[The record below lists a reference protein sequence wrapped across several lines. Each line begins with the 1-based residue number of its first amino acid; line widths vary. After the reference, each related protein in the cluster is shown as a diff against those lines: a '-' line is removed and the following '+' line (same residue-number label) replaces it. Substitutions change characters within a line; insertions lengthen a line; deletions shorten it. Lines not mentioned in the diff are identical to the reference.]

1 MSWSRRELLRLG
13 VAGASAWLARPWRLS
28 AAPDETSGS
37 PLPASILIWLDGGAS
52 AFETFDPKPGTQ
64 TGGPTRAIRTSTA
77 GLQFAASLPRLA
89 ERSEGFAVI
98 RALSSREG
106 DHVRAN
112 RFLRTGRP
120 SVPGFAAP
128 GLAAMLA
135 SESLLLNRRAAVLP
149 PWISIGGNALEPEQ
163 GYLSSTL
170 APLRLTAAGAPI
182 PEFQSPAGISRVRQ
196 RRRLELLRKIDGADD
211 SASPGEDDPR
221 HEALDAALGLR
232 ERPELEAFDLS
243 KAPAAQRG
251 RYGESELGRACL
263 LASRLVAAGARC
275 VELRQGGWDTH
286 EDNFRRSEA
295 LGAQLDQALSAL
307 LDDLR
312 KSGQIAQT
320 LVAVLT
326 EFGRTATINGRN
338 GRDHEPGRFCALLAG
353 AKIKAGSVYG
363 ESSADGREILKER
376 LSVPELTATVIA
388 AIGGKADREYRAG
401 DRPVKLSDGSPCK
414 ALLV

>member
-1 MSWSRRELLRLG
+1 MSWSRRDLLRLG
-13 VAGASAWLARPWRLS
+13 GAGACAWLARPWSLS
-28 AAPDETSGS
+28 AAPDEPSGR

-52 AFETFDPKPGTQ
+52 AFETFDPKPGTP
-64 TGGPTRAIRTSTA
+64 TGGPTRAIPTSSL

-98 RALSSREG
+98 RALRSREG

-135 SESLLLNRRAAVLP
+135 SESLLSNPRSAVLP
-149 PWISIGGNALEPEQ
+149 PWISIGGSALEPEQ
-163 GYLSSTL
+163 GYLSSSL

-182 PEFQSPAGISRVRQ
+182 PEFQAPAGISRERQ
-196 RRRLELLRKIDGADD
+196 QRRLELLRKIDA
-211 SASPGEDDPR
+211 GEGPVTSGSDDPR
-221 HEALDAALGLR
+221 HEALDAALSLR
-232 ERPELEAFDLS
+232 ERPELAAFDLS
-243 KAPAAQRG
+243 KAPAVQRA
-251 RYGESELGRACL
+251 RYGESELGRSCL

-295 LGAQLDQALSAL
+295 LAGQLDQALSAL
-307 LDDLR
+307 LEDLQ
-312 KSGQIAQT
+312 KSGQLAHT

-353 AKIKAGSVYG
+353 ARIKPGSVYG
-363 ESSADGREILKER
+363 ESSADGREIVKEG
-376 LSVPELTATVIA
+376 LGVPELTATLILA
-388 AIGGKADREYRAG
+388 TGGQPDREYRAG
-401 DRPVKLSDGSPCK
+401 DRPVKLSDGAPCK